1 MEVNDRVLSDST
13 DLYIKHLSER
23 KIPGF
28 PGVCFQCEFSVDRY
42 SDDMVNHFLGTD
54 LPDSMNR
61 AVAKRRAEFV
71 AGRYVARRALMTL
84 GATDLSV
91 GIGEN
96 RAPVWPESFTGSIS
110 HAQDMAICAVA
121 DSDRVKSVGIDVE
134 NMLSEKVAA
143 DIVGSILTEED
154 YQFVGSSSHPD
165 PRMLTLI
172 FSAKESLFKS
182 LYSDVGYYFG
192 FDAANMVSIDER
204 EGSFQ
209 VELAQELT
217 PALRQGLRFEGGF
230 EYLQMGVLTSIIR
243 LR

>member
-1 MEVNDRVLSDST
+1 MDDRVLSDST

-42 SDDMVNHFLGTD
+42 SDDMVSHLLGTD
-54 LPDSMNR
+54 LPDSMDR

-71 AGRYVARRALMTL
+71 AGRYVARRALMAL

-121 DSDRVKSVGIDVE
+121 DGDRVKSVGIDVE

-143 DIVGSILTEED
+143 DIVGSILTDAEHG
-154 YQFVGSSSHPD
+154 FVGSAERPD
-165 PRMLTLI
+165 PKALTLI
-172 FSAKESLFKS
+172 FSAKESLFKA
-182 LYSDVGYYFG
+182 LYVEVGYYFG
-192 FDAANMVSIDER
+192 FEAAKMLTIDWRSGMFRLELLQTLTDALPSGSQF
-204 EGSFQ
+204 EG
-209 VELAQELT
+209 
-217 PALRQGLRFEGGF
+217 RFEIDA
-230 EYLQMGVLTSIIR
+230 QRALTVIVR
-243 LR
+243 GHG